1 MAQNEIIHHVQT
13 VLDGTNYMV
22 WSQSMRSFLKG
33 RKLWLYVTG
42 EVKKPVKGASESD
55 EAFTTRLIDWDSK
68 HHQILTWFRNTT
80 IPSISALFGSFDEAK
95 GAWDMLGSRYS
106 SADGAHEYQLLF
118 ELFHLRQEPGQSIND
133 FLARMQF
140 LWNQI
145 DVSDPIWKDPT
156 DAEMY
161 VKRRDQHRL
170 HQFLMALRDDFEPVR
185 VQLLHRSPL
194 PTLDTAIFELVRAE
208 TRSQTM
214 RSQPSH
220 TVLAAPSSGS
230 SSFQREHYDRS
241 DTSRLPPKSRD
252 NIYCRFCQRR
262 GHTIDKCWRK
272 RRSNVHTAVVA
283 HTESGSSPA
292 ASSPAAPSS
301 VASSGQASGSSVIL
315 SAADFEAIVNQV
327 VMSRSGNA
335 SSSVLSVLPG
345 TSSPWLF
352 DSACCNHMTPHP
364 TSFTT
369 CAPLPHSSLIRTAD
383 GSTMNVKNIGTIS
396 THSLSLPEVFHVPEL
411 SFNLISVGQLC
422 ELGYRLVFD
431 FSGVHVQDPRT
442 NQTLG
447 TGRRIGRMF
456 ELSSLRLPTTSISA
470 AASLSSPSL
479 ALWHSRLGHASAS
492 RIQLLASKGLLGSVS
507 SNSFDCI
514 SCQLGKQ
521 PALPFNNSDSHATAS
536 FDLIHSD
543 VWGPSPVASMSG
555 SRYFVIFVDDFSRY
569 TWVFLMKSRSELL
582 DIYRN
587 FAKMVETQFSKPIKA
602 FRSDNALE
610 YTQHNFQ
617 SILKHYGTVSHLSCP
632 GTSQQNGRAE
642 RKLRHILDTVRA
654 LLLSTSLPTPFWGEA
669 TLTAVYTINRL
680 PTPILDN
687 CTPHEMLFGSVPSY
701 HHFRVFGSASFV
713 LLQPHERTKLEP
725 RSRMCCF
732 LGYGIEQK
740 GYRCYDPVSRRLR
753 ISRHVVFW
761 EHRLFHEVGKFNM
774 PYSPPFTTLLEIPL
788 SPTPT
793 SNVLPES
800 TSLKQQSSDDLDPA
814 SPTSPSSVPSEDPP
828 LDLRRSTR
836 VRSLP
841 SHLQDFHCFHALA
854 TLHEPHSF
862 REAST
867 NPLWQAAMK
876 EELDALHK
884 NNTWDLVDLPPG
896 KSVVRCKW
904 VYKIKTCSDGTVDR
918 YKARL
923 VARGFTQEYGVDYE
937 ETFAPV
943 ARLSSVRALL
953 AVAASRHW
961 SLCQMDVKN
970 AFLNGD
976 LNEEVYMQPPP
987 GSSHPTNKVCRLH
1000 RALYGLK
1007 QAPRAWFAKFSA
1019 TVSHIGYSIS
1029 SYDSALFIRRT
1040 DRGTILLLLY
1050 VDDMIITGDDITGI
1064 QELKQFLSQHFEMKD
1079 LGPLSYF
1086 LGLEISSSS
1095 DGYYLTHAKYIS
1107 DLLSRANLTD
1117 SKIVDT
1123 PTELNTRLTPDA
1135 GEPLRDFTLYR
1146 HLVGSLVYLTV
1157 TRPDIS
1163 YAVHQ
1168 VSQFMAAPRS
1178 THFSAVLRILRY
1190 LKGTLFHGLYFSSR
1204 SSLQLHAYTDADWA
1218 GDPKDRRSTTGYCFL
1233 LGTSIIS
1240 WRSKKQTVVARSSTE
1255 AEYRALADTT
1265 SELLWLRWLLQ
1276 DMGVSLSSA
1285 TPVYCDNRSAIQ
1297 IAHNDVFHERTK
1309 HIEIDCHFVCH
1320 HLLQGSLQL
1329 HSVTSRDQLADIFTK
1344 SHPPGRFRDLVSKLK
1359 LVSYTPP

>member
-1 MAQNEIIHHVQT
+1 
-13 VLDGTNYMV
+13 
-22 WSQSMRSFLKG
+22 
-33 RKLWLYVTG
+33 
-42 EVKKPVKGASESD
+42 
-55 EAFTTRLIDWDSK
+55 
-68 HHQILTWFRNTT
+68 
-80 IPSISALFGSFDEAK
+80 
-95 GAWDMLGSRYS
+95 
-106 SADGAHEYQLLF
+106 
-118 ELFHLRQEPGQSIND
+118 
-133 FLARMQF
+133 MQF

-145 DVSDPIWKDPT
+145 DVSDLIWKDPA
-156 DAEMY
+156 DAEMNIT
-161 VKRRDQHRL
+161 RRNQHPL

-208 TRSQTM
+208 HRSQTI

-220 TVLAAPSSGS
+220 AVLAAPSSS
-230 SSFQREHYDRS
+230 SSSVQRDQFDRLN
-241 DTSRLPPKSRD
+241 TSRLPPKSRT
-252 NIYCRFCQRR
+252 NNYYCQLCRRR
-262 GHTIDKCWRK
+262 GHTMDRCWNK
-272 RRSNVHTAVVA
+272 RRSNAPIAAVA
-283 HTESGSSPA
+283 HTESDSSQV
-292 ASSPAAPSS
+292 APSS
-301 VASSGQASGSSVIL
+301 VSPSGHALGSNITL
-315 SAADFEAIVNQV
+315 SAADFETIVNQV
-327 VMSRSGNA
+327 VLSRSGNA
-335 SSSVLSVLPG
+335 SSSALSVLPG

-364 TSFTT
+364 TSSTT
-369 CAPLPHSSLIRTAD
+369 SVPSPHSSLIRIAD
-383 GSTMNVKNIGTIS
+383 GSIMTVKNIGTIN
-396 THSLSLPEVFHVPEL
+396 TPSLSVPDVFHVPEL
-411 SFNLISVGQLC
+411 SFNLLSVGQLC
-422 ELGYRLVFD
+422 ELGYKLVFD

-442 NQTLG
+442 SQTIG

-456 ELSSLRLPTTSISA
+456 KLSSLHLPTTSVSA
-470 AASLSSPSL
+470 AVSSSPPPL

-492 RIQLLASKGLLGSVS
+492 RVQLLASKGLLGSVS
-507 SNSFDCI
+507 NNSFDCI

-521 PALPFNNSDSHATAS
+521 PALPFNNSESHATVS

-569 TWVFLMKSRSELL
+569 TWVFFMKSRSELL
-582 DIYRN
+582 DIYRT
-587 FAKMVETQFSKPIKA
+587 FAKMVQTQFSKPIKA

-610 YTQHNFQ
+610 YTQHDFQ
-617 SILKHYGTVSHLSCP
+617 AILKHYGTIPHLSCP

-654 LLLSTSLPTPFWGEA
+654 LLLSTSAPTPFWGET

-687 CTPHEMLFGSVPSY
+687 CTPYERLFGSVPSY
-701 HHFRVFGSASFV
+701 HHLRVFGYPCFV

-725 RSRMCCF
+725 RSRLCCF
-732 LGYGIEQK
+732 LGYGVEQK

-761 EHRLFHEVGKFNM
+761 EHRPFHEIGKFNM
-774 PYSPPFTTLLEIPL
+774 PSFPLFTTLLEIPL
-788 SPTPT
+788 SPT

-800 TSLKQQSSDDLDPA
+800 LPLEHQSSDALDAA
-814 SPTSPSSVPSEDPP
+814 SPKSPGSVSSEDPVCTP
-828 LDLRRSTR
+828 PPDLRRSTR

-862 REAST
+862 REASI

-876 EELDALHK
+876 EEFDA
-884 NNTWDLVDLPPG
+884 
-896 KSVVRCKW
+896 
-904 VYKIKTCSDGTVDR
+904 VDR

-943 ARLSSVRALL
+943 ARLTSVRALL

-976 LNEEVYMQPPP
+976 LSEEVYMQLPP
-987 GSSHPTNKVCRLH
+987 GLSHSTNKVCRLH

-1007 QAPRAWFAKFSA
+1007 QAPRAWFAKFS
-1019 TVSHIGYSIS
+1019 TTISRLGYSINP
-1029 SYDSALFIRRT
+1029 YDSALFIRRT

-1064 QELKQFLSQHFEMKD
+1064 QELKQFLSQHFKMKD
-1079 LGPLSYF
+1079 LGPLNYF

-1095 DGYYLTHAKYIS
+1095 DGYYLTQAKYIY

-1123 PTELNTRLTPDA
+1123 PTKLNTRLTPHD

-1146 HLVGSLVYLTV
+1146 HLVGSLVYLTF

-1190 LKGTLFHGLYFSSR
+1190 LKGTLFHGLYFSSQ
-1204 SSLQLHAYTDADWA
+1204 SPLQLHAYTDADWA
-1218 GDPKDRRSTTGYCFL
+1218 GDLTDRRSTTSYCFL
-1233 LGTSIIS
+1233 LGTSLIS

-1265 SELLWLRWLLQ
+1265 VELLWL
-1276 DMGVSLSSA
+1276 
-1285 TPVYCDNRSAIQ
+1285 
-1297 IAHNDVFHERTK
+1297 
-1309 HIEIDCHFVCH
+1309 
-1320 HLLQGSLQL
+1320 
-1329 HSVTSRDQLADIFTK
+1329 
-1344 SHPPGRFRDLVSKLK
+1344 
-1359 LVSYTPP
+1359 